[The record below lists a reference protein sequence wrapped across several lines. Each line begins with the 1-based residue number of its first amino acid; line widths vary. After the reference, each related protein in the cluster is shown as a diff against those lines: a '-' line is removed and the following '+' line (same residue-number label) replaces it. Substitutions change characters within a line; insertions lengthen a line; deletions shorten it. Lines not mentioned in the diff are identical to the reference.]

1 MIWLFMTL
9 LWTVMLL
16 APVALLIA
24 LLPTGRDCPRCTA
37 ETLPI
42 RSALL
47 RPLRKLVSQRW
58 CPACG
63 WEGMARVSAP
73 QPVPVL
79 ELALEHDHDHPVD
92 DDAAWRGD
100 RKPGSV

>member
-1 MIWLFMTL
+1 MFLVFMTL

-24 LLPTGRDCPRCTA
+24 LLPAGRDCPRCGG

-42 RSALL
+42 RVRALTLL
-47 RPLRKLVSQRW
+47 RRFVGQRW
-58 CPACG
+58 CTACG
-63 WEGMARVSAP
+63 WEGLARVTPP
-73 QPVPVL
+73 QPVPAV
-79 ELALEHDHDHPVD
+79 EVAHDHPVD